1 MRKVRFGVLGISNH
15 FAKRVLFPLK
25 KSEVVEIF
33 AVASRS
39 EEKSRSFA
47 AEHGIQKSYG
57 SYDDLIE
64 DPEVDAIYI
73 PLPNHLHA
81 EYSMKAAR
89 LGKHILCE
97 KPLAMNYDEAKTVV
111 DAAAESKVLLMEAF
125 MYRFHPQW
133 VKARE
138 LAVSGELGRIN
149 SIICHFAYDNKDP
162 ENIRNIKD
170 YGGGALLDI
179 GVYAVSSS
187 RFLMNAE
194 PKRAFCHIDRDPDSG
209 VDIHTTGILDYE
221 SARSVFVV
229 STRTFPDQRVH
240 VFGSSGKLS
249 VEVPFNMYPDIPGC
263 LCVTTGIGTREIY
276 TETADQ
282 YKLQFEAFADAIT
295 HEKQLL
301 IPPEDSLAN
310 MMIIDSLF
318 ESARKSRW
326 VEL

>member
-1 MRKVRFGVLGISNH
+1 MKKVKFGVLGISNH
-15 FAKRVLFPLK
+15 FVKRVLFPLK
-25 KSEVVEIF
+25 RSETVEIY

-57 SYDDLIE
+57 SYDELIE
-64 DPEVDAIYI
+64 DQEVDAIYI

-81 EYSMKAAR
+81 EYSVKAAR
-89 LGKHILCE
+89 QGKHILCE
-97 KPLAMNYDEAKTVV
+97 KPLAMNYEETKMIV
-111 DAAAESKVLLMEAF
+111 DTARNADVLLMEAF

-133 VKARE
+133 ITARE
-138 LAVSGELGRIN
+138 LAVSGELGKII
-149 SIICHFAYDNKDP
+149 STICHFAYDNKDP
-162 ENIRNIKD
+162 KNIRNIKG

-194 PKRAFCHIDRDPDSG
+194 PKRVFCHIDRDPDSG

-229 STRTFPDQRVH
+229 STRTFADQRIH
-240 VFGSSGKLS
+240 VFGSSGQLS

-263 LCVTTGIGTREIY
+263 LCVTTSIGTREIY
-276 TETADQ
+276 TEIADQ

-295 HEKQLL
+295 HNREL
-301 IPPEDSLAN
+301 PVSPEDSLAN

-318 ESARKSRW
+318 ESAKKRQW